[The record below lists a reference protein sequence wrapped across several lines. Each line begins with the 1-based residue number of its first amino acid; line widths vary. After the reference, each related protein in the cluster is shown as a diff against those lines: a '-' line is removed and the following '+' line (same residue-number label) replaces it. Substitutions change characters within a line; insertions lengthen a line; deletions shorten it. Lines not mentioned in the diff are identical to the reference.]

1 MSMGKDAEERIDLND
16 DGRIILFKRPEYKK
30 PNWYARIKVR
40 GSTGYKIVSTKTT
53 DLRKAGR
60 YAEEIAEDL
69 YYKVKQGGSVNAP
82 SFARFTRNGRKTH

>member
-1 MSMGKDAEERIDLND
+1 MSMGKDADERIDLYD

-40 GSTGYKIVSTKTT
+40 GSTGYKVVSTKTS

-60 YAEEIAEDL
+60 YADELAED
-69 YYKVKQGGSVNAP
+69 YITK
-82 SFARFTRNGRKTH
+82 